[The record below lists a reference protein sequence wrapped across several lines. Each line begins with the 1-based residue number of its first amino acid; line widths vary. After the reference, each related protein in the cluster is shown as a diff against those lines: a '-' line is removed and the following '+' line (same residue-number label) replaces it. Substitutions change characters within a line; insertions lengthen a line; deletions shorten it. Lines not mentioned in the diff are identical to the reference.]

1 MPGYVKIC
9 QILGNGDFRR
19 GKDLIEAIA
28 LRMQHAREKHPVF
41 AEGKFHALGVIHAEY
56 LELERAVAK
65 NEGREREQDESLNTA
80 TTALRFFIGEH
91 EA

>member
-1 MPGYVKIC
+1 MTYMKIC

-19 GKDLIEAIA
+19 GRNLLEALA
-28 LRMQHAREKHPVF
+28 GRMQHARKKHPRF
-41 AEGKFHALGVIHAEY
+41 AEGKFQALGVIHAEY
-56 LELERAVAK
+56 RELEHAVTSG
-65 NEGREREQDESLNTA
+65 EGKDRERDEALDTA

>member
-19 GKDLIEAIA
+19 GNALIEAIA
-28 LRMQHAREKHPVF
+28 LRMQQAKEKHPVF

-56 LELERAVAK
+56 RELEHAVTRG
-65 NEGREREQDESLNTA
+65 EGKDRERDKALDTA
-80 TTALRFFIGEH
+80 TTALRFFLGEH